1 MKPIKG
7 YFAQLK
13 RLLMLI
19 KKKQPGFM
27 VSGTLYA
34 LFTGITAFLS
44 VRGAGIV
51 LDYLQNQNGN
61 NPFPMWVLICWAIG
75 VCNIAFWGSKYESR
89 IFGLFLKFVE
99 DVSRTSMRIKYA
111 LTMDSD
117 TLSLANKAQ
126 TAVCG
131 TGIGIHKTLTG
142 LSEIVQN
149 LMGCILTGTILGE
162 CGLLLPCFCF
172 FMILVVG
179 YGNRKIAE
187 ITVRYKEKSS
197 ENQRKKYRM
206 HMIMS
211 DFSYGKD
218 VRLLD

>member
-99 DVSRTSMRIKYA
+99 DVSRTSMSIKYA

-149 LMGCILTGTILGE
+149 LMG
-162 CGLLLPCFCF
+162 
-172 FMILVVG
+172 
-179 YGNRKIAE
+179 
-187 ITVRYKEKSS
+187 
-197 ENQRKKYRM
+197 
-206 HMIMS
+206 
-211 DFSYGKD
+211 
-218 VRLLD
+218 